1 MAQQTAPAPAARAAS
16 DHDFMPLNGID
27 HVELYVGNAL
37 QAAYFYTRALGFREV
52 AYAGL

>member
-1 MAQQTAPAPAARAAS
+1 MAQQTIPTRATDAGS
-16 DHDFMPLNGID
+16 DHDFMPLNGVD

-37 QAAYFYTRALGFREV
+37 QAAFFYTRAFGFREV